1 MKLSDLLRM
10 SWQSLLKRKF
20 RTFLTVLGVVIG
32 VISIVVMVS
41 LGIGMKSAMLEE
53 MESYGSMKSIEVTRG
68 YSDMSSS
75 DDKEKKDEHFLND
88 ALVAQFEQLEH
99 VDFVVPQLSVDSVIK
114 IGKYQMN
121 IRIIG
126 LSPEGMLAMNPKV
139 GAGQLPLSDKT
150 LELFYGNLVP
160 MYISNAKTGQYIYW
174 ETGEWPDVDFMNET
188 PYVIFDAER
197 YYSHGQTDANGQLI
211 QAPKKYLIPT
221 AGVLEGGQDDYSS
234 MSYDVYCNI
243 DALKATLKKEFKGR
257 VIPGQPTK
265 KGGKPYKDIMY
276 NTIIVYVDNMDN
288 VTAVQDII
296 KDMGYNTYSQA
307 EWIESDMQI
316 LNIVQLVLGGIGA
329 VALFVAAIGIT
340 NTMSMSIYER
350 TKEIGIMK
358 VIGCKISDIQFMFL
372 AEAGFIGFIGGIIG
386 VSISAV
392 LSVVINWLI
401 RTYATEMG
409 MQYISVIPPWLILV
423 SIIFAVLIGMI
434 AGFFPSLRAMK
445 LSPLSAIRNE

>member
-41 LGIGMKSAMLEE
+41 LGIGMKQALLEE

-68 YSDMSSS
+68 YGDYSSS

-88 ALVAQFEQLEH
+88 ALVEQLLAIEH
-99 VDFVVPQLSVDSVIK
+99 VDFVVPELAVNAIIK
-114 IGKYQMN
+114 IGKYRADVQ
-121 IRIIG
+121 IKG
-126 LSPEGMLAMNPKV
+126 VSPEGLIAMKPDI
-139 GAGQLPLSDKT
+139 GEGELPLSDSELK
-150 LELFYGNLVP
+150 LFYGNLVP
-160 MYISNAKTGQYIYW
+160 MYMCNDKTGQYVYW
-174 ETGEWPDVDFMNET
+174 ETGEMPEIDFMADT
-188 PYVIFDAER
+188 AYVVFDTER
-197 YYSHGQTDANGQLI
+197 YYSHGQTDINGQLI
-211 QAPKKYLIPT
+211 PTPKKYLVSA
-221 AGVLEGGQDDYSS
+221 AGVVAGGMDNYSA

-243 DALKATLKKEFKGR
+243 DALKAALKKEFKGR

-265 KGGKPYKDIMY
+265 KGGKPYKEIMY
-276 NTIIVYVDNMDN
+276 STILVYVDNMDN

-296 KDMGYNTYSQA
+296 KNMGYNTYSQA
-307 EWIESDMQI
+307 EWIESDMSI

-372 AEAGFIGFIGGIIG
+372 AEAGFIGFIGGVIG
-386 VSISAV
+386 VTISGI

-401 RTYATEMG
+401 KTYATEMG
-409 MQYISVIPPWLILV
+409 MEYISVIPPWLILV
-423 SIIFAVLIGMI
+423 SIIFAILIGMI

>member
-41 LGIGMKSAMLEE
+41 LGIGMKAALLEE
-53 MESYGSMKSIEVTRG
+53 MESYGSMKMIEVTKG
-68 YSDMSSS
+68 YSYQQESS
-75 DDKEKKDEHFLND
+75 DEKDKEEKQLDDE
-88 ALVAQFEQLEH
+88 LVALFGTLDH
-99 VDFVVPQLSVDSVIK
+99 VEFVVPVLQIDSIIK
-114 IGKYQMN
+114 TGKYMSYVTVK
-121 IRIIG
+121 G
-126 LSPEGMLAMNPKV
+126 VSAEGMKLLNPEV
-139 GAGQLPLSDKT
+139 GEGQLPLST
-150 LELFYGNLVP
+150 SELQFLYGNQVP
-160 MYISNAKTGQYIYW
+160 TYMQDTKSGSYPYF
-174 ETGEWPDVDFMNET
+174 ETGEIPKVDFMNDQV
-188 PYVIFDAER
+188 YVIFDTDK
-197 YYSHGQTDANGQLI
+197 YWMHGSTDENGQI
-211 QAPKKYLIPT
+211 IPSPKKYLVET
-221 AGVLEGGQDDYSS
+221 SGVVAGGPDSWNNF
-234 MSYDVYCNI
+234 SYDVYCNM
-243 DALKATLKKEFKGR
+243 DALKAVLKKEFKGS

-265 KGGKPYKDIMY
+265 KSGKPYKEIFY
-276 NTIIVYVDNMDN
+276 NTIYVYADTMDN
-288 VTAVQDII
+288 VTAIQEVIN
-296 KDMGYNTYSQA
+296 DMGYNTYSQA
-307 EWIESDMQI
+307 EWIESDMSI

-372 AEAGFIGFIGGIIG
+372 AEAGFIGFIGGVIG
-386 VSISAV
+386 VTLSGIISF
-392 LSVVINWLI
+392 VINYLV

-409 MQYISVIPPWLILV
+409 MEYLSKIPIWLVFV
-423 SIIFAVLIGMI
+423 SIIFAILIGMI

>member
-75 DDKEKKDEHFLND
+75 DDKKDEHFLND

-99 VDFVVPQLSVDSVIK
+99 VDFVVPQLSIDSVIK

-160 MYISNAKTGQYIYW
+160 MYLSNAKTGQYIYW
-174 ETGEWPDVDFMNET
+174 ETGEWPEVDFMNEK

-197 YYSHGQTDANGQLI
+197 YYSHGQTDINGQLI

-276 NTIIVYVDNMDN
+276 STILVYVDNMDN

-307 EWIESDMQI
+307 EWIASDMQI

>member
-1 MKLSDLLRM
+1 
-10 SWQSLLKRKF
+10 
-20 RTFLTVLGVVIG
+20 
-32 VISIVVMVS
+32 
-41 LGIGMKSAMLEE
+41 
-53 MESYGSMKSIEVTRG
+53 
-68 YSDMSSS
+68 
-75 DDKEKKDEHFLND
+75 
-88 ALVAQFEQLEH
+88 
-99 VDFVVPQLSVDSVIK
+99 
-114 IGKYQMN
+114 
-121 IRIIG
+121 
-126 LSPEGMLAMNPKV
+126 
-139 GAGQLPLSDKT
+139 
-150 LELFYGNLVP
+150 
-160 MYISNAKTGQYIYW
+160 
-174 ETGEWPDVDFMNET
+174 
-188 PYVIFDAER
+188 
-197 YYSHGQTDANGQLI
+197 
-211 QAPKKYLIPT
+211 
-221 AGVLEGGQDDYSS
+221 
-234 MSYDVYCNI
+234 
-243 DALKATLKKEFKGR
+243 
-257 VIPGQPTK
+257 
-265 KGGKPYKDIMY
+265 MY

>member
-1 MKLSDLLRM
+1 M
-10 SWQSLLKRKF
+10 
-20 RTFLTVLGVVIG
+20 
-32 VISIVVMVS
+32 
-41 LGIGMKSAMLEE
+41 
-53 MESYGSMKSIEVTRG
+53 
-68 YSDMSSS
+68 
-75 DDKEKKDEHFLND
+75 
-88 ALVAQFEQLEH
+88 
-99 VDFVVPQLSVDSVIK
+99 
-114 IGKYQMN
+114 
-121 IRIIG
+121 
-126 LSPEGMLAMNPKV
+126 
-139 GAGQLPLSDKT
+139 
-150 LELFYGNLVP
+150 
-160 MYISNAKTGQYIYW
+160 
-174 ETGEWPDVDFMNET
+174 
-188 PYVIFDAER
+188 
-197 YYSHGQTDANGQLI
+197 
-211 QAPKKYLIPT
+211 
-221 AGVLEGGQDDYSS
+221 
-234 MSYDVYCNI
+234 
-243 DALKATLKKEFKGR
+243 
-257 VIPGQPTK
+257 IPGQPTK